1 MLMGVCVVVE
11 ILSSDLLQ
19 ERGEEEKGEELEG
32 SAKDGGGVSN

>member
-1 MLMGVCVVVE
+1 MGVCVVVE